1 MGSARLSTAK
11 FTIAEISVCGR
22 ERHRRVSI
30 EPLQHPRRQSA
41 PYAIP
46 ACSGQ
51 ALLEIIIK
59 SWLRQR
65 FRTRESAKWTPRPFD
80 ATLR

>member
-1 MGSARLSTAK
+1 VFAAGSVIGVFQSNPCN
-11 FTIAEISVCGR
+11 SQDVN
-22 ERHRRVSI
+22 RR
-30 EPLQHPRRQSA
+30 